1 MMTCGAGSGFTPSSL
16 ASIGPTKK
24 RAPPAFRCYA
34 LGAIPDTSG
43 GAGSIGGV
51 MAKSRMI
58 LIDDHRLF
66 RDGLRAIL
74 SAYPDLS
81 VVGEAGD
88 YREALEVCEHIECDL
103 VILDISLPGSNGL
116 ALLRELKRRRQRQ
129 PVLI

>member
-1 MMTCGAGSGFTPSSL
+1 
-16 ASIGPTKK
+16 
-24 RAPPAFRCYA
+24 
-34 LGAIPDTSG
+34 
-43 GAGSIGGV
+43 
-51 MAKSRMI
+51 I

-129 PVLI
+129 PVLIVTMHQHADMVADAFAAGATGYALKHQSEAELIEAVRITVGRVPYLA